1 MRSCRSG
8 EGWGGGSLWNGG
20 GAFNNTLAGF
30 SFEIVTYNADGTE
43 VSQATLH
50 ADSSQSD
57 GLVFGAQAKPPKEPH
72 IVVEGLIITGKRLAS
87 EFEFARAIAR
97 LTPSYADDL
106 VTTMGAVAFGA
117 GPHRYV
123 TLNQVGDTACDADE
137 AWAAL
142 QQFAA
147 PGAGPISDGQVSNL
161 PLFGPVQHSVDA
173 AHMKIVNSTLPG
185 HLFSPG
191 TVTREVVV
199 SNGKVYIKMT
209 GTGTGQ
215 FAGINVV
222 GSGPLWGSLD
232 SQIAAYVDAN
242 DNGPDDC

>member
-1 MRSCRSG
+1 MAYGPIER
-8 EGWGGGSLWNGG
+8 
-20 GAFNNTLAGF
+20 NT
-30 SFEIVTYNADGTE
+30 
-43 VSQATLH
+43 
-50 ADSSQSD
+50 
-57 GLVFGAQAKPPKEPH
+57 
-72 IVVEGLIITGKRLAS
+72 
-87 EFEFARAIAR
+87 
-97 LTPSYADDL
+97 
-106 VTTMGAVAFGA
+106 FGA

-147 PGAGPISDGQVSNL
+147 PGAGPVSDGQVSNL

-185 HLFSPG
+185 HLFYPG

-199 SNGKVYIKMT
+199 SNGKVYIQTT

-215 FAGINVV
+215 FAGINVA